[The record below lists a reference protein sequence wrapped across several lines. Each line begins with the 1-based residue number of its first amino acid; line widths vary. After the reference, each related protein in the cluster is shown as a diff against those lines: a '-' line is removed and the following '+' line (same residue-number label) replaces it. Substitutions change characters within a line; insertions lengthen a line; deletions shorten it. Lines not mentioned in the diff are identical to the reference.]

1 MEGSLLY
8 AALFVNWFLAGIAGG
23 AAAIGTSMTAMPIL
37 ILLLNPT
44 EIVLICVMSG
54 FLASVQLLYAYR
66 DTFRWSDM
74 KPLFIGCMPGIAA
87 GTLTLKV
94 VSAATLQFLLGFV
107 LLSFIVFQFI
117 RRKSRYRL
125 PDSPLVGALSG
136 AVIGF
141 AGAAAAVPGAPLGI
155 YVILRG
161 WDTDRSRGNISLFFM
176 VFNTVT
182 CLAHMSAG
190 LYSMSIL
197 QMGVVCAVG
206 GVLGQCIGVR
216 LGRGMDT
223 SVLHML
229 ILFFIFAAA
238 FMLFWRAFGL

>member
-1 MEGSLLY
+1 
-8 AALFVNWFLAGIAGG
+8 
-23 AAAIGTSMTAMPIL
+23 
-37 ILLLNPT
+37 
-44 EIVLICVMSG
+44 
-54 FLASVQLLYAYR
+54 
-66 DTFRWSDM
+66 
-74 KPLFIGCMPGIAA
+74 
-87 GTLTLKV
+87 
-94 VSAATLQFLLGFV
+94 
-107 LLSFIVFQFI
+107 
-117 RRKSRYRL
+117 
-125 PDSPLVGALSG
+125 
-136 AVIGF
+136 
-141 AGAAAAVPGAPLGI
+141 
-155 YVILRG
+155 
-161 WDTDRSRGNISLFFM
+161 M